1 LIKQVRAA
9 CSQRGPPPKRQ
20 VAQRPLAVAPGPG
33 SWACPNRPRGR
44 AFNGHSPN
52 GHPRPAPVRA
62 SKVSPPGFR
71 NRLPPLEGLAGE
83 LWHFLRL
90 NSKESRTQFPLAY
103 IISGTTA
110 TVSGLI
116 DEQQPISP
124 NYRITPKLCLRLR
137 LPGAVHTYTT
147 PTLLPSGF
155 ESRNHNFQ
163 AASRVQSEPWPLIPT
178 RDKTH
183 H

>member
-124 NYRITPKLCLRLR
+124 NYRITPKLCLDPCPPSASSPPWCSTYIHNTNPTAVGLR
-137 LPGAVHTYTT
+137 VAKPQ
-147 PTLLPSGF
+147 LPS
-155 ESRNHNFQ
+155 SV
-163 AASRVQSEPWPLIPT
+163 SCT
-178 RDKTH
+178 T
-183 H
+183 